1 MSDSS
6 SSTNQMPS
14 PWSALTPFWS
24 KANKTAPLADAMASG
39 GPLAQYMLDTHQRS
53 VLFLDTLR
61 QRGDEQKDITS
72 RPMATVLAF
81 EHEIL
86 MSGRSLKRPINYAL
100 SRIIPPSGQTTD
112 LTKRPVVVIDPRA
125 GQGPGIG
132 GFKASSEIGNAL
144 AEGRAVY
151 FIGFSAKPEPGQTFL
166 DVVEGQ
172 VEFFERIVEI
182 HPDSPRPFVIGNC
195 QAGYQTLMVAML
207 RPDLFGPCMV
217 AGSPISYW
225 QGEHGKNP
233 MRYAG
238 GLLGGSWMTSLI
250 SDLGMGKFDGTWLI
264 LNFDN
269 LNPANWLWD
278 KQYDLYKNIDQGVP
292 RYLGFEKWWGD
303 FITLNGQE
311 IQYLVDEMFIA
322 DKLTRNQLKSS
333 DGTVFDLRDIETPI
347 IVFTSKGDN
356 ISPPPQTL
364 GWILDLYK
372 DVQDMQVRDR
382 TVVYC
387 VNQNVGHLA
396 IFVSSKVGAKED
408 AEMLRLM
415 DVIDCLPPGLFE
427 LIINPSSEE
436 EIKAGKPAWNSHFEL
451 RTLEDIRAFGRN
463 SQEDD
468 RAFEAA
474 KRVSILNNSLYR
486 MFLQPAI
493 KASTMPGVAE
503 MLFKYNPLRMSYT
516 AFASDNFYMRGVS
529 DLAKKVHAE
538 RKPVSTDNIFLQMQ
552 ENISSRI
559 SSTLDG
565 YRAMRDK
572 MKEQTFFSFYGSPIL
587 QGFLGMKPD
596 ENVRELPGLTP
607 QERCMHEQ
615 KAAEV
620 KAKVNEGGFEEALI
634 RSLLYVLSCERRL
647 DQRGLTALQAIRV
660 QLAKMPITEF
670 KTLVRMQ
677 FFVLLLNREAAIT
690 ALLKLVPDQAK
701 RHDLIQLIIQTVGA
715 DGTILPSEDLRIN
728 EISKFLNINT
738 ANVETITVRE
748 DEVMATGL
756 PAFAAAPAP
765 TVAPAVVTAP
775 ATTPV
780 IMHTSKKK

>member
-6 SSTNQMPS
+6 SSPNQI
-14 PWSALTPFWS
+14 PWSWSAPTPFWS
-24 KANKTAPLADAMASG
+24 KSDKAPPLVDAMTSN
-39 GPLAQYMLDTHQRS
+39 GPLAQYMLDAYQRS

-61 QRGDEQKDITS
+61 QRGDEQKEITS
-72 RPMATVLAF
+72 RPMATVLTF

-100 SRIIPPSGQTTD
+100 SRIIPPPGQATD
-112 LTKRPVVVIDPRA
+112 LTRRPVVVIDPRA

-132 GFKASSEIGNAL
+132 GFKSTSEIGDAL

-151 FIGFSAKPEPGQTFL
+151 FIGFSAKPEPDQTFL

-172 VEFFERIVEI
+172 VQFFERIAEI

-238 GLLGGSWMTSLI
+238 GLLGGSWLTALV

-278 KQYDLYKNIDQGVP
+278 KQYDLYKNIDQGAS

-311 IQYLVDEMFIA
+311 IQYLVDEMFIG
-322 DKLTRNQLKSS
+322 DKLTRNQLKAS

-372 DVQDMQVRDR
+372 DVQDMQVRGR

-387 VNQNVGHLA
+387 VNPHVGHLA
-396 IFVSSKVGAKED
+396 IFVSAKVGAKED
-408 AEMLRLM
+408 EEMLRLM
-415 DVIDCLPPGLFE
+415 NVIDCLPPGLFE
-427 LIINPSSEE
+427 MIITPSSEE
-436 EIKAGKPAWNSHFEL
+436 DVKAGKPTWHSHFEL
-451 RTLEDIRAFGRN
+451 RTLDDIRAFGRN
-463 SQEDD
+463 SHEDD

-474 KRVSILNNSLYR
+474 RRVSVLNHSLYST
-486 MFLQPAI
+486 FLQPMI
-493 KASTMPGVAE
+493 KASTMPQIAE
-503 MLFKYNPLRMSYT
+503 MLFKYNPLRLSYT
-516 AFASDNFYMRGVS
+516 AFASDKPYMKGVG
-529 DLAKKVHAE
+529 DLAKKAITE
-538 RKPVSTDNIFLQMQ
+538 RKPVSTDNPFFQMQ
-552 ENISSRI
+552 EDISTKI
-559 SSTLDG
+559 SAALDS
-565 YRAMRDK
+565 YREIRDK
-572 MKEQTFFSFYGSPIL
+572 MVEQTFFSIYGNPIL
-587 QGFLGMKPD
+587 QGFLGMKP
-596 ENVRELPGLTP
+596 EEKIRELPGSTP
-607 QERCMHEQ
+607 QERWMREQ

-620 KAKVNEGGFEEALI
+620 KAKVHDGGFVEALV
-634 RSLLYVLSCERRL
+634 RAVLFVLSSERRL
-647 DQRGLTALQAIRV
+647 DGRALTALQAVRMQFI
-660 QLAKMPITEF
+660 KTPIDEF
-670 KTLVRMQ
+670 KALVRMQ
-677 FFVLLLNREAAIT
+677 FFVLLLNRDAAIT
-690 ALLKLVPDQAK
+690 ALAKMVPDHAK
-701 RHDLIQLIIQTVGA
+701 RQQLIELITQIAGA
-715 DGTILPSEDLRIN
+715 DGTIIPSEELRIH
-728 EISKFLNINT
+728 EISQVLKLNAPNDEMVSELV
-738 ANVETITVRE
+738 AEETIRNPQTVT
-748 DEVMATGL
+748 A
-756 PAFAAAPAP
+756 PPPAP
-765 TVAPAVVTAP
+765 TATPAPVVVPP
-775 ATTPV
+775 A
-780 IMHTSKKK
+780 KKK